1 MKKEIKIE
9 DKQKLF
15 VINLERILEEK
26 GMKKRD
32 LADKLHCTPQTITN
46 YCKRG
51 VSEQQVAEIAKVLE
65 ISEKEL
71 YRTEA
76 ENEFYALK
84 KIDLQKAILAT
95 HKGRMCMLAG
105 FSFLV
110 FIMKFYG
117 GIESLFATLIMLLFF
132 EVVGAVD
139 SNKLIDRIFRVAM
152 RIVEGLAV
160 FCILIYPF
168 LKG

>member
-15 VINLERILEEK
+15 VINLERILSEK

>member
-1 MKKEIKIE
+1 MA
-9 DKQKLF
+9 
-15 VINLERILEEK
+15 EK

>member
-1 MKKEIKIE
+1 MKKK
-9 DKQKLF
+9 
-15 VINLERILEEK
+15 
-26 GMKKRD
+26 D

-110 FIMKFYG
+110 FIMKFYD

-132 EVVGAVD
+132 EVIGAVN

>member
-15 VINLERILEEK
+15 VINLERILAEK

-152 RIVEGLAV
+152 RIVEGFAV

>member
-15 VINLERILEEK
+15 VINLERILAEK

-65 ISEKEL
+65 IPEKEL

>member
-15 VINLERILEEK
+15 VINLERILAEK

-51 VSEQQVAEIAKVLE
+51 VSEQQVAQIAKVLE

-132 EVVGAVD
+132 EVVGAVN

>member
-1 MKKEIKIE
+1 MKKEIKKE

-15 VINLERILEEK
+15 VINLERILADK
-26 GMKKRD
+26 GMMKKD

-51 VSEQQVAEIAKVLE
+51 VSEQQVAEIAKALE
-65 ISEKEL
+65 ISANEPYSTDAE
-71 YRTEA
+71 TEIYPPTK
-76 ENEFYALK
+76 NN
-84 KIDLQKAILAT
+84 IQKTILAT

>member
-15 VINLERILEEK
+15 VINLERILAEK

-32 LADKLHCTPQTITN
+32 LANKLHCTPQTITN

-132 EVVGAVD
+132 EVIGAVN

>member
-15 VINLERILEEK
+15 VINLERILAEK
-26 GMKKRD
+26 GMKKKD

-132 EVVGAVD
+132 EVIGAVN

>member
-1 MKKEIKIE
+1 MKKEIKKE

-15 VINLERILEEK
+15 VINLERILADK
-26 GMKKRD
+26 GMLKKD

-51 VSEQQVAEIAKVLE
+51 VSEQQVAEIAAALDV
-65 ISEKEL
+65 SEKEL

-84 KIDLQKAILAT
+84 KIDLQKALLAT
-95 HKGRMCMLAG
+95 RKGRLILLAG
-105 FSFLV
+105 FSFLA
-110 FIMKFYG
+110 FIMQFYG
-117 GIESLFATLIMLLFF
+117 GIVSLFAALIMLLFF
-132 EVVGAVD
+132 EVVGAV
-139 SNKLIDRIFRVAM
+139 SGNKLIDRIFRVAM

>member
-15 VINLERILEEK
+15 VINLERILAEK

-132 EVVGAVD
+132 EVVGAVN

>member
-1 MKKEIKIE
+1 MKREIKKE

-15 VINLERILEEK
+15 VINLERILADK
-26 GMKKRD
+26 GMMKKD

-76 ENEFYALK
+76 ENEFYALN

-95 HKGRMCMLAG
+95 HKGRMCMLVG

-110 FIMKFYG
+110 FIMKFYD

-132 EVVGAVD
+132 EVVGAVN

-152 RIVEGLAV
+152 RTVEGLAV

>member
-1 MKKEIKIE
+1 M
-9 DKQKLF
+9 
-15 VINLERILEEK
+15 
-26 GMKKRD
+26 
-32 LADKLHCTPQTITN
+32 ADKLHCTPQTITN

>member
-9 DKQKLF
+9 DKQRLF
-15 VINLERILEEK
+15 VINLERILAEK

>member
-9 DKQKLF
+9 DKQRLF
-15 VINLERILEEK
+15 VINLERILAEK

-95 HKGRMCMLAG
+95 HKGRMCMCKQPLSAASRAAFPG
-105 FSFLV
+105 QSGP
-110 FIMKFYG
+110 Y
-117 GIESLFATLIMLLFF
+117 
-132 EVVGAVD
+132 
-139 SNKLIDRIFRVAM
+139 
-152 RIVEGLAV
+152 
-160 FCILIYPF
+160 
-168 LKG
+168 

>member
-15 VINLERILEEK
+15 VINLERILAEN

>member
-15 VINLERILEEK
+15 VINLERILAEK

-132 EVVGAVD
+132 EVVDAVD

>member
-15 VINLERILEEK
+15 VINLERILAEK

-132 EVVGAVD
+132 EVIGAVN

>member
-9 DKQKLF
+9 DRQKLF
-15 VINLERILEEK
+15 VINLERILAEK
-26 GMKKRD
+26 GMKKRN